1 MCCIDIALVWPY
13 CLLVVGNH
21 RWSFLWLIF
30 IGCPISL
37 QPHWSDHHLAGSA
50 QGLAPDEP
58 ACPSQ
63 FCASPATTY
72 HEPSQWCVSVD
83 FVKFSFYISG
93 SAWNALCNFQQWMA
107 IISVLPLHNVHSVF
121 FSTCIFCV
129 FTYVKQNN
137 KKKKKKKII
146 PNKSGTVWFLPVT
159 TWCTSGLSI
168 QLEFALGEGRLRQNV
183 TRPVWHVWELWLNSY
198 FCTCTHCVM
207 SFKAMWEYSRESVHW
222 NHSKRVLPLACC
234 TWPPPLI

>member
-1 MCCIDIALVWPY
+1 MNQPAPPSSVPVQPQPIMNPASGVYLLILSNLVFISAAVHEMHCVIFSSEWQ
-13 CLLVVGNH
+13 LFQF
-21 RWSFLWLIF
+21 FLCTTF
-30 IGCPISL
+30 IV
-37 QPHWSDHHLAGSA
+37 
-50 QGLAPDEP
+50 
-58 ACPSQ
+58 
-63 FCASPATTY
+63 Y
-72 HEPSQWCVSVD
+72 
-83 FVKFSFYISG
+83 
-93 SAWNALCNFQQWMA
+93 
-107 IISVLPLHNVHSVF
+107 F

-168 QLEFALGEGRLRQNV
+168 QMEFALGEGRLRQNV

-222 NHSKRVLPLACC
+222 NHSKRASRPSSRMLYLAA
-234 TWPPPLI
+234 TPHLNKQRFQY

>member
-37 QPHWSDHHLAGSA
+37 QPHWSDHHLAGST

-63 FCASPATTY
+63 FCASPAATY

-137 KKKKKKKII
+137 KKKKEEK
-146 PNKSGTVWFLPVT
+146 NYTEQVRYSLVLTCYYLVY
-159 TWCTSGLSI
+159 
-168 QLEFALGEGRLRQNV
+168 LR
-183 TRPVWHVWELWLNSY
+183 
-198 FCTCTHCVM
+198 
-207 SFKAMWEYSRESVHW
+207 SVHTVGICPRW
-222 NHSKRVLPLACC
+222 GKTEAERYASCLTCLG
-234 TWPPPLI
+234 TLTQ